1 MKKLILLLIFFSG
14 LMTAQ
19 DLTGYRIYINPGH
32 GGYDSNDRFIA
43 ATGFWES
50 VGNLHKGLAL
60 YDMLEDLGATVDIS
74 RTTNFSS
81 DDLPLSTI
89 AQLANQFNADYF
101 HSIHSNAFNA
111 QTNYTLVL
119 FRGYDNQPIF
129 PAAKTMA
136 QILWQKLMDVNRGYW
151 TYGFV
156 NARGDWDF
164 YGNTSGL
171 GVLRNLTMPGTLSEG
186 SFHDYI
192 PESWRL
198 MNLEYKKHE
207 AFAIARSFLDFYNQ
221 PDYQLGIAAG
231 ILRDPAQGVS
241 YYAIPATNDPK
252 YPVGEVTVRLEP
264 GNHTYTTDM
273 MNNGFYMFDSLTP
286 GNYTVYFEHPEY
298 VNDSTEITV
307 TAGITTFAD
316 KMMQFDITVPPTIL
330 STNPE
335 NGATEVPAI
344 GPYSFTFSRE
354 MSAGLT
360 ENAIDITPAASGS
373 FSWSSD
379 ERTLTFSPDEPLDI
393 VTLYTVSIDTTARS
407 VYGYSLEA
415 PFELSF
421 TTGSRNSLSATTFY
435 PADGETGITTY
446 PQIQIAFDGPILQS
460 SLTNKVALYDWN
472 DTKLSVKNVQI
483 VIGDLTSYIRYES
496 KDELQPNSAYK
507 AVFSAGIKD
516 LEGYELREDVVINFT
531 TTDEAY
537 FTGNIFNTCE
547 NVADWVNPASNA
559 SSNNFNPDHTILT
572 TINKPLMEGSASLEL
587 EYEFTANSGEVYLEL
602 NTPVDIG
609 TNSNTAG
616 VWVFG
621 DLSDNA
627 IKFEFEINGSSE
639 FVVTDTL
646 NFAGWKMF
654 NADLS
659 GLTQADEILFK
670 SIIVEKTA
678 DGNFGGFVYFDAL
691 QTDAEVTYVEESN
704 LTPDNYNLFQNHPN
718 PFNPTTQIRYQ
729 LKETSNVKLTVYD
742 MLGAEI
748 ETLVN
753 REQPA
758 GTYKVN
764 FNASKLS
771 SGIYFYTIVTEN
783 FVKTRKMVLIK

>member
-1 MKKLILLLIFFSG
+1 MKKLLLLMIIFSG
-14 LMTAQ
+14 ILSAQ

-50 VGNLHKGLAL
+50 VGNLHKGLEL

-81 DDLPLSTI
+81 DDLPLSVI

-111 QTNYTLVL
+111 QINYTLVL
-119 FRGYDNQPIF
+119 FRGYDNQPVF
-129 PAAKTMA
+129 PQAKTMA
-136 QILWQKLMDVNRGYW
+136 QILWQKIYDVNRGYW

-164 YGNTSGL
+164 YGSTSGL
-171 GVLRNLTMPGTLSEG
+171 GVLRNLNMPGTLSEG

-198 MNLEYKKHE
+198 MNYAYKTHE
-207 AFAIARSFLDFYNQ
+207 SFAIARSFLDLYNQ
-221 PDYQLGIAAG
+221 PDYQFGIVAG

-252 YPVGEVTVRLEP
+252 NPVGEVTVRLEP
-264 GNHTYTTDM
+264 GNLTYTTDM
-273 MNNGFYMFDSLTP
+273 MNNGYYMFDSLAP

-307 TAGITTFAD
+307 TAGVSKFAD
-316 KMMQFDITVPPTIL
+316 KMLQFDITVPPVVV
-330 STNPE
+330 SSNPE
-335 NGATEVPAI
+335 NGANDVSAI

-354 MSAGLT
+354 MSAELT
-360 ENAIDITPAASGS
+360 QNAFEINPAVNGNI
-373 FSWSSD
+373 SWSSD
-379 ERTLTFSPDEPLDI
+379 ERTFFFTPDEPLEI
-393 VTLYTVSIDTTARS
+393 LTEYTVSFDTTARS
-407 VYGYSLEA
+407 VYGYSLDA
-415 PFELSF
+415 PFELTF
-421 TTGSRNSLSATTFY
+421 TTGSRNSLSATSFY

-446 PQIQIAFDGPILQS
+446 PQVRINFDAPILQS

-472 DTKLSVKNVQI
+472 DAKLPVRNVQI

-496 KDELQPNSAYK
+496 KDELEPNSVYK

-516 LEGYELREDVVINFT
+516 LEGYELQEDIIMNFT
-531 TTDEAY
+531 TTDEEY
-537 FTGNIFNTCE
+537 FSGNIFNACE
-547 NVADWVNPASNA
+547 NLSDWVSPANNA
-559 SSNNFNPDHTILT
+559 SSYNFNPDHTVLQT
-572 TINKPLMEGSASLEL
+572 VNKPLFEGSASLEL
-587 EYEFTANSGEVYLEL
+587 EYEFTAAEGEVYITL
-602 NTPVDIG
+602 NSPFDIG
-609 TNSNTAG
+609 TNTNSAG
-616 VWVFG
+616 IWVFG
-621 DLSDNA
+621 DLSGNV
-627 IKFEFEINGSSE
+627 IKYEFTISGSSE
-639 FVVTDTL
+639 FVLSDTL
-646 NFAGWKMF
+646 DFAGWKMF
-654 NADLS
+654 NVDLNN
-659 GLTQADEILFK
+659 LTQSDEILFK
-670 SIIVEKTA
+670 SVIVEKTG
-678 DGNFGGFVYFDAL
+678 DGNFGGMVYFDAL

-704 LTPDNYNLFQNHPN
+704 LTPDNFRLFQNHPN
-718 PFNPTTQIRYQ
+718 PFNPATQIKYQ
-729 LKETSNVKLTVYD
+729 LKESSNVKLTVYD
-742 MLGAEI
+742 MLGSEI

-753 REQPA
+753 SEQPA
-758 GTYKVN
+758 GTYSVS
-764 FNASKLS
+764 FDASKLS